1 MVSQSRIWD
10 DKKTVGLEVMAEGVS
25 TGTHLEGW
33 RGRIPECRSCNAKTA
48 GAKRSQQATE
58 TQCNVTQLLRLADT
72 DCARNSSH
80 SCSAGSLS
88 CSSSSTHSANCLALD
103 YIDTTTAKNML
114 LTEVAAPASEVEAV
128 VRSQRT
134 WPPPR
139 LWLLTSMIIL
149 NILGWLQQNDVKM
162 TSLYQRPA
170 CGHVRWGRSA
180 SQSTASN
187 ASAVLIG
194 RKKSREYLI

>member
-10 DKKTVGLEVMAEGVS
+10 DKKTVGLEVMAEGVG

-103 YIDTTTAKNML
+103 YIDTTTAKKHVTNQSSR
-114 LTEVAAPASEVEAV
+114 T
-128 VRSQRT
+128 SQQSWSRRT
-134 WPPPR
+134 IPNEHGR
-139 LWLLTSMIIL
+139 HQDC
-149 NILGWLQQNDVKM
+149 GCWLQW
-162 TSLYQRPA
+162 LY
-170 CGHVRWGRSA
+170 
-180 SQSTASN
+180 
-187 ASAVLIG
+187 
-194 RKKSREYLI
+194 